1 MKDRRRILLEIFKLL
16 DSAIMVGAFALA
28 AWLSFNRQIGGIS
41 FEQFFEMRIKVQNFV
56 LFLGFLY
63 LWRMLF
69 SAHGLYRSMR
79 LSARSVEIKSVIKA
93 TSVGAVALFV
103 ASMVFNIR
111 MMTPLFIGLFWV
123 ADTAMTLLSR
133 LASRRVLAWVR
144 VRGRNLRYVLIVG
157 TNPRAV
163 RFAREIESRPE
174 LGYRLLGFVEN
185 DWRGNEEF
193 NGSGYRVVS
202 DFDGF
207 SSFICEEVVDEV
219 VICLPIKSFYDRIK
233 LMAMLCAEQGIIVR
247 HLSDFFNLELA
258 QSERDVFAGIPIT
271 SHYTGAMLGWQIYLK
286 RLMDVVVSSIALL
299 LFSPVFL
306 LTALLIK
313 VTSSGPIFFIQDR
326 VGLNKRRFRLYKFR
340 TMVPG
345 AEKRQAELEHLNEA
359 SGPVFKIK
367 DDPRITRMGRFFR
380 KTSLDELPQ
389 LINVLKGDMS
399 LVGPRPL
406 PVRDYNGFNEDWHRR
421 RFSVRPG
428 LTCLWQVNGRSA
440 VGFDQWMKLD
450 MDYIDQWSLWL
461 DLKILVQTIPA
472 ALRGSG
478 AA

>member
-1 MKDRRRILLEIFKLL
+1 M
-16 DSAIMVGAFALA
+16 AGAFALA
-28 AWLSFNRQIGGIS
+28 AWLVFNSHSGGIS
-41 FEQFFEMRIKVQNFV
+41 FEQFFAMRIKVQNFA

-63 LWRMLF
+63 LWRILF
-69 SAHGLYRSMR
+69 SANGLYRSMR
-79 LSARSVEIKSVIKA
+79 LSTRSIEIKSVIKA

-111 MMTPLFIGLFWV
+111 MMTPLFIAVFWV

-133 LASRRVLAWVR
+133 LASRRVLAWLR
-144 VRGRNLRYVLIVG
+144 LRGRNLRYVLIAG

-163 RFAREIESRPE
+163 QFAREIEARPE

-185 DWRGNEEF
+185 DWRGNDDF
-193 NGSGYRVVS
+193 NKGGYRVVS
-202 DFDGF
+202 DLEGF
-207 SSFICEEVVDEV
+207 SPFIRKTVVDEV

-233 LMAMLCAEQGIIVR
+233 TMATLCGEQGIIVR
-247 HLSDFFNLELA
+247 YVSDFFNLELI
-258 QSERDVFAGIPIT
+258 QSERDVFAGRPIT
-271 SHYTGAMLGWQIYLK
+271 SHYTGAMRGWQIYFK
-286 RLMDVVVSSIALL
+286 RLMDVVLSSLALL
-299 LFSPVFL
+299 LLSPAFL

-313 VTSSGPIFFIQDR
+313 ATSPGPVFFIQER

-340 TMVPG
+340 TMVKG
-345 AEKRQAELEHLNEA
+345 AEKKQADLEALNEA

-367 DDPRITRMGRFFR
+367 DDPRITPLGKVLR
-380 KTSLDELPQ
+380 KLSVDEIPQ
-389 LINVLKGDMS
+389 FMNVLKGDMS

-406 PVRDYNGFNEDWHRR
+406 PVRDYKGFDEDWHRR

-428 LTCLWQVNGRSA
+428 ITCLWQVSGRSSI
-440 VGFDQWMKLD
+440 GFDKWMELD

-461 DLKILVQTIPA
+461 DLKILLQTIPA